1 MLTQFLNCGTIIF
14 VSGKDRKTQNNKNKD
29 ISNRIEKIVKS
40 YAITHDGVKKVVR
53 L

>member
-1 MLTQFLNCGTIIF
+1 MTKFKNYGTIIF
-14 VSGKDRKTQNNKNKD
+14 VSGKYRETKIIVYKD